1 MHNPFESLNARL
13 DKLEALTRET
23 QQMLRGASK
32 PAAEIGGMDLA
43 RELTRLSTARIY
55 TLVSEGKI
63 PVSKRGNRL
72 TFNRFDLL
80 DWINQG
86 KRGPQTTDC

>member
-13 DKLEALTRET
+13 DRLEALTRET
-23 QQMLRGASK
+23 QQMLRGEIK
-32 PAAEIGGMDLA
+32 PKDEIGGMLLA
-43 RELTRLSTARIY
+43 REITRLSTARIY

-72 TFNRFDLL
+72 TFNRADLL

-86 KRGPQTTDC
+86 KRGHQTTGC

>member
-1 MHNPFESLNARL
+1 MSNPFEAINARL
-13 DKLEALTRET
+13 NKLEAQSLEALEL
-23 QQMLRGASK
+23 LRGASK

-43 RELTRLSTARIY
+43 REVTRLSTARIY

-72 TFNRFDLL
+72 TFNRVDLL
-80 DWINQG
+80 DWINEG
-86 KRGPQTTDC
+86 KRGHQTTGC